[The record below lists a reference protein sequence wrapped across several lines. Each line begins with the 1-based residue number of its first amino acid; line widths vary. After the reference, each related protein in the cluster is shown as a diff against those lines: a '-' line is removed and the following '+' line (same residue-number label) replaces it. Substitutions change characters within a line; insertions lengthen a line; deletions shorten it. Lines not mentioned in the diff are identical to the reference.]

1 MEETCVYVQKPTPFN
16 MHGHLETTYQ
26 HFMSKLESNDDYIY
40 KLFSNGEY
48 LNWNFLFRHAYV
60 VRIQNDI

>member
-1 MEETCVYVQKPTPFN
+1 

-48 LNWNFLFRHAYV
+48 LN
-60 VRIQNDI
+60 